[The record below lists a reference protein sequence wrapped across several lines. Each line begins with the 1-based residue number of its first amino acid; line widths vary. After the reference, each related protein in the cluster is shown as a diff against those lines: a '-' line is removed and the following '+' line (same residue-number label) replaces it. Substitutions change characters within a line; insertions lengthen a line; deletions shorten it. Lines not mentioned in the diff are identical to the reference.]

1 MVEALLESTL
11 AELGCS
17 PEDFVAHLER
27 RLKRK
32 DDNDSVHKLVYKVR
46 THAAPS
52 DQQQAHTHTLTG
64 MALLHQLLTFGDF
77 MSFSEMMLKRNSD
90 LQEAELARLTNV
102 SGDAAM
108 AAALAAEQEAAVAAV
123 AAVSASGAGG
133 GAGVHLHSK
142 DDDAGTRGRASSD
155 HYAAQ
160 QSMIYG
166 DDGAAV
172 AGGGGGSGGGIQG
185 GSLDAS
191 AWPTHASEGYTYQS
205 QVGSS
210 SASIGDHDWAGSG
223 AIDASELEQEA
234 ALVEMQR
241 ELEQKEW
248 SVQLAIAQGLVASA
262 EQVL

>member
-1 MVEALLESTL
+1 
-11 AELGCS
+11 
-17 PEDFVAHLER
+17 
-27 RLKRK
+27 
-32 DDNDSVHKLVYKVR
+32 
-46 THAAPS
+46 
-52 DQQQAHTHTLTG
+52 
-64 MALLHQLLTFGDF
+64 

-166 DDGAAV
+166 DDGTAV
-172 AGGGGGSGGGIQG
+172 AGGGGDDGDGS
-185 GSLDAS
+185 DAS
-191 AWPTHASEGYTYQS
+191 
-205 QVGSS
+205 SS
-210 SASIGDHDWAGSG
+210 DSDT
-223 AIDASELEQEA
+223 DA
-234 ALVEMQR
+234 
-241 ELEQKEW
+241 
-248 SVQLAIAQGLVASA
+248 AQASA
-262 EQVL
+262 AVSADVKVGRPSRSSRIVVVLHTTQLRCV